1 MDKKLSGAGAAILGA
16 FLYGGASLMDMEERI
31 SHLESAID
39 VQSPD
44 EPAEELDEIQ
54 PNAEPEEQPEEPEKE
69 ESAPKE

>member
-44 EPAEELDEIQ
+44 EPAEELDDIQ